1 MCSYSLSRSNRSQWH
16 RIELVGDMVAPTEL
30 KLMCCSSGS
39 VSVVSRAARLLGRSV
54 VSTAELTNPVHEFNS
69 VWFHRASQ
77 ELEET
82 LMMWKTP
89 THVYRYLEVEKQFGG
104 KAAGQVSIP
113 STPGIPSP
121 QRLPVIK
128 SAPLAVQPASAG
140 LT

>member
-1 MCSYSLSRSNRSQWH
+1 M
-16 RIELVGDMVAPTEL
+16 APTEL
-30 KLMCCSSGS
+30 KLMCWSSGS

-89 THVYRYLEVEKQFGG
+89 THVYRYLEVEKYSGG
-104 KAAGQVSIP
+104 KAIG
-113 STPGIPSP
+113 
-121 QRLPVIK
+121 
-128 SAPLAVQPASAG
+128 
-140 LT
+140 